1 MYKISIVGA
10 GNVAFRMALFLQ
22 AAGHHV
28 ECVCA
33 RDLEKADK
41 VVRALKRSGSN
52 TVAIT
57 DYNQLPRV
65 TLQLLL

>member
-22 AAGHHV
+22 AAGHDV

-33 RDLEKADK
+33 RDIEKADK
-41 VVRALKRSGSN
+41 VVRALKRGGSN
-52 TVAIT
+52 AASLFTFVSK
-57 DYNQLPRV
+57 V
-65 TLQLLL
+65 